1 MKNKLIEY
9 IDSRIH
15 TLEKSIED
23 GKAVKEPDIF
33 NAAHIST
40 MLARR
45 NELEQIKILIE
56 SLSNVKNLS

>member
-1 MKNKLIEY
+1 MKDKLIEY
-9 IDSRIH
+9 IDARIH
-15 TLEKSIED
+15 TLENTIH
-23 GKAVKEPDIF
+23 GAKAEKNQDIF
-33 NAAHIST
+33 LAAHIST